1 MIKKSLLVLLFS
13 LLFPVSVLANSGVEY
28 NLPYPGVLP
37 DSPLYV
43 LKVARDNVVSFFI
56 RDPKQKAF
64 YLLFLSDKRLAAGE
78 ILVKNN
84 KTDLGITTVKIS
96 QEYYTKAVDLAV
108 KVKDLSL
115 TEKLIV
121 AGVKHNDFM
130 VDLASPKLSEA
141 ISGNQKDKNRVLELL
156 KVGKN

>member
-121 AGVKHNDFM
+121 AGVKHNDVM

-156 KVGKN
+156 NVGKN

>member
-43 LKVARDNVVSFFI
+43 LKVALDNVVSFFI

-121 AGVKHNDFM
+121 AGVKHNDVM

>member
-121 AGVKHNDFM
+121 AGVKHNDVM